1 MLLNNEFLHYSFL
14 YSTNKNFDNVFR
26 FIISLK
32 NQVNDTAL
40 KRAVIKTF
48 KRYPYFTVKLTASN
62 NTYDVVFND
71 NPIVVTNGEKPI
83 CLGTKEANYHYISI
97 GYNNKNIYID
107 VYHSLTD
114 AGGITPLAKT
124 LMYYYHFETTGEYP
138 DKTDILTIDDPISPE
153 EYKNP
158 VEDIKEYPDKPD
170 YEYHEIKAYN
180 LGARDY
186 DTPNEKK
193 IYLIT
198 ISEDQFAD
206 YAKAHK
212 GSINTT
218 IATLFT
224 IAVNQCVSTT
234 ERNSQP
240 IVPGIA
246 MSTKK
251 LIGAEN
257 SYANMV
263 ALANIEFDS
272 IDGLSIENLNE
283 EGRIQL
289 KKQTELQNILYSIK
303 SRPNLVAYLKNL
315 PNDDERKD
323 LYYKMILRMKARNS
337 FFVSYLG
344 KQNWKALENDIDSIF
359 VVSEADNHSME
370 INLYAV
376 NGKFCIAMAQ
386 NFGTSKYIKA
396 FLSVLDNENIHYQ
409 LEGFNDIILP
419 SVKTTEIFC

>member
-1 MLLNNEFLHYSFL
+1 
-14 YSTNKNFDNVFR
+14 
-26 FIISLK
+26 
-32 NQVNDTAL
+32 
-40 KRAVIKTF
+40 
-48 KRYPYFTVKLTASN
+48 
-62 NTYDVVFND
+62 
-71 NPIVVTNGEKPI
+71 
-83 CLGTKEANYHYISI
+83 
-97 GYNNKNIYID
+97 
-107 VYHSLTD
+107 
-114 AGGITPLAKT
+114 
-124 LMYYYHFETTGEYP
+124 
-138 DKTDILTIDDPISPE
+138 
-153 EYKNP
+153 
-158 VEDIKEYPDKPD
+158 
-170 YEYHEIKAYN
+170 
-180 LGARDY
+180 
-186 DTPNEKK
+186 
-193 IYLIT
+193 
-198 ISEDQFAD
+198 
-206 YAKAHK
+206 
-212 GSINTT
+212 
-218 IATLFT
+218 
-224 IAVNQCVSTT
+224 
-234 ERNSQP
+234 
-240 IVPGIA
+240 

-272 IDGLSIENLNE
+272 IDGLSIENLNK

-359 VVSEADNHSME
+359 VVSEADTHSME

-419 SVKTTEIFC
+419 SVKTTEIFN

>member
-1 MLLNNEFLHYSFL
+1 
-14 YSTNKNFDNVFR
+14 
-26 FIISLK
+26 
-32 NQVNDTAL
+32 
-40 KRAVIKTF
+40 
-48 KRYPYFTVKLTASN
+48 
-62 NTYDVVFND
+62 
-71 NPIVVTNGEKPI
+71 
-83 CLGTKEANYHYISI
+83 
-97 GYNNKNIYID
+97 
-107 VYHSLTD
+107 
-114 AGGITPLAKT
+114 
-124 LMYYYHFETTGEYP
+124 MYYYHFETTGEYP
-138 DKTDILTIDDPISPE
+138 DKTDILTLDDPISPK

-180 LGARDY
+180 LGLRDY

-272 IDGLSIENLNE
+272 IDGLSIENLNK

-315 PNDDERKD
+315 PNDD
-323 LYYKMILRMKARNS
+323 
-337 FFVSYLG
+337 
-344 KQNWKALENDIDSIF
+344 
-359 VVSEADNHSME
+359 
-370 INLYAV
+370 
-376 NGKFCIAMAQ
+376 
-386 NFGTSKYIKA
+386 
-396 FLSVLDNENIHYQ
+396 
-409 LEGFNDIILP
+409 
-419 SVKTTEIFC
+419 